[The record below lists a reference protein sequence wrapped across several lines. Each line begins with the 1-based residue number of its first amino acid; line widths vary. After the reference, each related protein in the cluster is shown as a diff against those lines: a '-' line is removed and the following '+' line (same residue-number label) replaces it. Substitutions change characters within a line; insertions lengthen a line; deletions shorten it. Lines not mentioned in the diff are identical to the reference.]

1 MLVIVLQRKT
11 TPRHRQRIGKATA
24 PGPLAAAP
32 QLAGRP
38 RSAPYVGYWP
48 AGPIATM
55 WTTAQWYEVRRNRS
69 INITIPGVAAPF
81 VLDFNMIVDL
91 YN

>member
-11 TPRHRQRIGKATA
+11 TPRHRQRISKVIAAA
-24 PGPLAAAP
+24 PGALTAAP

-48 AGPIATM
+48 AAATYAQ
-55 WTTAQWYEVRRNRS
+55 AQWFAIYRNRR
-69 INITIPGVAAPF
+69 INITIPGVVTPF
-81 VLDFNMIVDL
+81 VVDFNMIVDL
-91 YN
+91 YS